1 MRRGTGSP
9 VTTSAVIVG
18 TTTWGTTLG
27 IVLARKGVPVT
38 ILARTQEEA
47 DRLNQH
53 RENRRLLPGIWFPDF
68 LRVDSDVEE
77 TVDGADLVVVA
88 VPSEHF
94 RTNIQWIGE
103 HLAPETTVVSA
114 SKGLEAPDGK
124 RMSQILE
131 EELPPA
137 MHESICVL
145 SGPNLA
151 KEIAEEKPSATVVAS
166 RNPARAARVQDIMM
180 SHIFRVYT
188 SDDVTGVEL
197 GGTLKN
203 IIALGAGISDGM
215 DMGQNSKSTL
225 ITRGL
230 AEMTRLGT
238 AAGAQ
243 YLTFA
248 GLAGLG
254 DLVATCYSPLSR
266 NRFTGEEL
274 ARGRTWP
281 EIKAIMV
288 NVVEGVNTTGAA
300 LAMAQRL
307 DVEMPI
313 AQVTYRILFEDLP
326 PREAMVELM
335 SRPAQ
340 SEW

>member
-1 MRRGTGSP
+1 
-9 VTTSAVIVG
+9 VTKSVAIVG

-27 IVLARKGVPVT
+27 IILARNGVPVT
-38 ILARTQEEA
+38 ILARTPEES

-53 RENRRLLPGIWFPDF
+53 RENRRLLPGIWFPDS
-68 LRVDSDVEE
+68 LGVDGDVEK
-77 TVDGADLVVVA
+77 TVGGADVVVLA
-88 VPSEHF
+88 VPSERLRH
-94 RTNIQWIGE
+94 NMQWIGE
-103 HLAPETTVVSA
+103 HLDPEATVVSA
-114 SKGLEAPDGK
+114 SKGLEAPEGK
-124 RMSQILE
+124 RMSQVME
-131 EELPPA
+131 EELPTA
-137 MHESICVL
+137 MHEGICVL

-151 KEIAEEKPSATVVAS
+151 KEIAEEKPSATVVAG
-166 RNPARAARVQDIMM
+166 RNPERAALVQEILM
-180 SHIFRVYT
+180 SPTFRVYT

-203 IIALGAGISDGM
+203 IFALGAGIADGM

-266 NRFTGEEL
+266 NRFTGEQL
-274 ARGRTWP
+274 AQGRTWP

-307 DVEMPI
+307 NVEMPI
-313 AQVTYRILFEDLP
+313 AEVTYRILFEDLP

-335 SRPAQ
+335 SRPAH

>member
-1 MRRGTGSP
+1 M
-9 VTTSAVIVG
+9 TTSVAIVG

-27 IVLARKGVPVT
+27 IILARRNVPVT
-38 ILARTQEEA
+38 ILARTPEEA
-47 DRLNQH
+47 DQQNLQ
-53 RENRRLLPGIWFPDF
+53 RENRRFLPGVWFPDS
-68 LRVDSDVEE
+68 LSVDSDAEK
-77 TVDGADLVVVA
+77 TLGGADVVLLA
-88 VPSEHF
+88 VPSDHF
-94 RTNIQWIGE
+94 RRNTRWIGE
-103 HLAPETTVVSA
+103 HLSPQATVVSA
-114 SKGLEAPDGK
+114 SKGLEAPEGK

-131 EELPPA
+131 EELPPSL
-137 MHESICVL
+137 HEGICVL

-151 KEIAEEKPSATVVAS
+151 QEIAEEKPSATVVAG
-166 RNPARAARVQDIMM
+166 RNPERTAQVQEMLM
-180 SHIFRVYT
+180 SPRFRVYT

-203 IIALGAGISDGM
+203 IIALGAGIADGM
-215 DMGQNSKSTL
+215 EMGQNSKSTL

-230 AEMTRLGT
+230 AEITRLGT

-266 NRFTGEEL
+266 NRFTGEQL

-288 NVVEGVNTTGAA
+288 NVVEGVITTGAA
-300 LAMAQRL
+300 LTMARRL
-307 DVEMPI
+307 NVEMPI

-326 PREAMVELM
+326 PREALAELM

>member
-1 MRRGTGSP
+1 M
-9 VTTSAVIVG
+9 TTAAVIVG

-27 IVLARKGVPVT
+27 IILARKGVPVT
-38 ILARTQEEA
+38 ILARTPEEA
-47 DRLNQH
+47 DRLNQQ
-53 RENRRLLPGIWFPDF
+53 RENRRLLPGIWFPES
-68 LRVDSDVEE
+68 LAVDGDVEK
-77 TVDGADLVVVA
+77 TVGGADLMVLA
-88 VPSEHF
+88 VPSEQF
-94 RTNIQWIGE
+94 RHNLQWIGE
-103 HLAPETTVVSA
+103 HLDPEATVVSA

-124 RMSQILE
+124 RMSQIME
-131 EELPPA
+131 EELPPE
-137 MHESICVL
+137 MHEGICVL

-151 KEIAEEKPSATVVAS
+151 KEIAEEKPSATVVAG
-166 RNPARAARVQDIMM
+166 RNPARTSLVQDTLM
-180 SHIFRVYT
+180 SPIFRVYT

-203 IIALGAGISDGM
+203 IIALGAGIADGM

-266 NRFTGEEL
+266 NRFTGEQL
-274 ARGRTWP
+274 AQGRTWP
-281 EIKAIMV
+281 EIKKIMV
-288 NVVEGVNTTGAA
+288 NVVEGVTTTSAA
-300 LAMAQRL
+300 LAMARRL
-307 DVEMPI
+307 NVEMPI

>member
-1 MRRGTGSP
+1 MTE
-9 VTTSAVIVG
+9 TAAIVG

-27 IVLARKGVPVT
+27 IILARNDVPTT
-38 ILARTQEEA
+38 ILARTAAEA
-47 DRLNQH
+47 DLLNSH
-53 RENRRLLPGIWFPDF
+53 RENRRFLPGISFPEP
-68 LRVDSDVEE
+68 L
-77 TVDGADLVVVA
+77 TVGSEPGQVVGDADLVILA
-88 VPSEHF
+88 VPSERF
-94 RTNIQWIGE
+94 RQNVRWIA
-103 HLAPETTVVSA
+103 HALSPDATVVSA
-114 SKGLEAPDGK
+114 SKGLELPDAY

-131 EELPPA
+131 EELPPS
-137 MHESICVL
+137 MHEAICVI

-151 KEIAEEKPSATVVAS
+151 REIAEENPAATVVAGVNED
-166 RNPARAARVQDIMM
+166 RTAGVQELLM
-180 SHIFRVYT
+180 SPTFRVYT
-188 SDDVTGVEL
+188 SDDVIGVEL

-203 IIALGAGISDGM
+203 IIALGAGISDGLA
-215 DMGQNSKSTL
+215 MGQNSKSTL

-266 NRFTGEEL
+266 NRFTGEQL
-274 ARGRTWP
+274 AQGRTWP
-281 EIKAIMV
+281 EIRDRMQ

-300 LAMAQRL
+300 LAMAARL
-307 DVEMPI
+307 KVEMPI
-313 AQVTYRILFEDLP
+313 AEVTYRILFEDLP
-326 PREAMVELM
+326 PREAIAELM
-335 SRPAQ
+335 GRPPH